1 VIVVSSIALLI
12 VGAMPALLGYAGI
25 VYLITPLALGCA
37 MLAPA
42 IMLVR
47 GPETSAAARRV
58 MFASLFY
65 LPAVLLVLVLDRV

>member
-1 VIVVSSIALLI
+1 
-12 VGAMPALLGYAGI
+12 M
-25 VYLITPLALGCA
+25 

-58 MFASLFY
+58 LFASLFY
-65 LPAVLLVLVLDRV
+65 LPAVLLVLVLDKV